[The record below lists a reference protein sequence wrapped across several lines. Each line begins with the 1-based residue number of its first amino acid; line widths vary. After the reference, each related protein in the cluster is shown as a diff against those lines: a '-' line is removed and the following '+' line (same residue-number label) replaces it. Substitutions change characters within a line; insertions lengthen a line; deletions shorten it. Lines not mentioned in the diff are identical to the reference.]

1 MPIKAYNSMGIIK
14 RYYGL
19 IRRVYL
25 IITAK
30 IPNIAK
36 DIAL

>member
-1 MPIKAYNSMGIIK
+1 MPVKAYNSIRIIK
-14 RYYGL
+14 RYHGL

-25 IITAK
+25 IITIE
-30 IPNIAK
+30 IPNISK